1 MFEREIKFIYDFNL
15 NKVNRLG
22 PYFTF
27 EQLLASDIH
36 PAILQ
41 YISAEIDY
49 LIYEDRQKLLKNSL
63 FDYSGE
69 KISFLF
75 NQISEEAKKSKRFA
89 QEYIAK
95 LILHASSFTVNYL
108 VRPKWTLTKFVFDE
122 DEHKSTNDI
131 KQILNYVYYYKYVNK
146 ILVSYINSKKILS
159 MNAQEFEELLN
170 KADKLGVETYL
181 PAILSDALKSM
192 AEFFNIGEIQKS
204 KIPLSAVEMYL
215 EEKELIKH
223 LQKIS
228 ETFTDEEGAKF
239 NLSDYQKVFNS
250 VVIEK
255 EELMIEPEIT
265 QKFETKEAEE
275 KKIIEVLEPVDEE
288 NEDQDE
294 IIEEN
299 LAEQEELEP
308 EQNYDRGVDQEE
320 EQDLKEDL
328 DKEDEQDLEED
339 HEQEKEEQEDDE
351 EQEEDDEEQEDD
363 DEKEIEIRGIGGSLE
378 DKAHEESEDE
388 IVISPPIK
396 LRININEGNRIEPII
411 ETPKELNEEEEI
423 NEHEEEVEES
433 NEDEET
439 DEEIQLDDELGLDR
453 KEFTKENPDN
463 ESFLRSLR
471 DQDNVERIPGLNPDE
486 LEQQEFKFDEKK
498 FKTNYEQDYTDEN
511 ISQVEKLKTED
522 ESERTIFKN
531 RNITDDHIPGK
542 TNEPDENSKV
552 ELAEI
557 LEHKDMTKVIEV
569 IFDYDIEDF
578 ASLLDEISNCRNLD
592 DANLVINQTLA
603 ERHIS
608 RSSKEAEAFKSIISE
623 YFSNK

>member
-122 DEHKSTNDI
+122 ENHKSTNDI

-181 PAILSDALKSM
+181 PAILSNALKSM
-192 AEFFNIGEIQKS
+192 AEFFNIGEIQKT

-223 LQKIS
+223 LQKVS
-228 ETFTDEEGAKF
+228 ETFTDDEGAKF
-239 NLSDYQKVFNS
+239 NLSDFQKVFNS

-275 KKIIEVLEPVDEE
+275 KKIIEVFEPVDE
-288 NEDQDE
+288 
-294 IIEEN
+294 
-299 LAEQEELEP
+299 
-308 EQNYDRGVDQEE
+308 G
-320 EQDLKEDL
+320 
-328 DKEDEQDLEED
+328 
-339 HEQEKEEQEDDE
+339 KEEQEEELEQDYDKE
-351 EQEEDDEEQEDD
+351 VELEQEEKQNQEQEEDQEQEEKQKEN
-363 DEKEIEIRGIGGSLE
+363 DEQEIEIRGMGGSLE
-378 DKAHEESEDE
+378 DKTAEESEDE
-388 IVISPPIK
+388 IVISLPVK
-396 LRININEGNRIEPII
+396 LRININEGNRIERII
-411 ETPKELNEEEEI
+411 ETPEKLDEKEEGLDKNEEEA
-423 NEHEEEVEES
+423 
-433 NEDEET
+433 EET
-439 DEEIQLDDELGLDR
+439 DDDKETSKEFQFDDELNLAR
-453 KEFTKENPDN
+453 KEFKEENPDN

-471 DQDNVERIPGLNPDE
+471 DPDNIERIPGKNSGE
-486 LEQQEFKFDEKK
+486 IEQQEFKFDEKK
-498 FKTNYEQDYTDEN
+498 FKTNYESDEN

-522 ESERTIFKN
+522 ESEKAIFKK
-531 RNITDDHIPGK
+531 RNIAEDRVPGK
-542 TNEPDENSKV
+542 KEETDENSKM

-557 LEHKDMTKVIEV
+557 LEHKDMTKIIEV

>member
-27 EQLLASDIH
+27 EQLLASDLH

-69 KISFLF
+69 RISFLF

-122 DEHKSTNDI
+122 EDHKSTNDI

-181 PAILSDALKSM
+181 PAILSNALKSM

-223 LQKIS
+223 LQKVS
-228 ETFTDEEGAKF
+228 ETFTDDEGAKF

-275 KKIIEVLEPVDEE
+275 KKIIEVFEPVDE
-288 NEDQDE
+288 
-294 IIEEN
+294 
-299 LAEQEELEP
+299 
-308 EQNYDRGVDQEE
+308 G
-320 EQDLKEDL
+320 
-328 DKEDEQDLEED
+328 
-339 HEQEKEEQEDDE
+339 KEEQEEELEQDYDKE
-351 EQEEDDEEQEDD
+351 VELEQEEKQNQEQEEDQEQEEKQKEN
-363 DEKEIEIRGIGGSLE
+363 DEQEIEIRGMGGSLE
-378 DKAHEESEDE
+378 DKTAEESEDE
-388 IVISPPIK
+388 IVISLPVK
-396 LRININEGNRIEPII
+396 LRININEGNRIERII
-411 ETPKELNEEEEI
+411 ETPEELDENEEGLD
-423 NEHEEEVEES
+423 EHEEEA
-433 NEDEET
+433 EET
-439 DEEIQLDDELGLDR
+439 DDDKETSKEFQFDDELNLAR
-453 KEFTKENPDN
+453 KEFKEENPDN

-471 DQDNVERIPGLNPDE
+471 DPDNIERIPGKNSGE
-486 LEQQEFKFDEKK
+486 IEQQEFKFDEKK
-498 FKTNYEQDYTDEN
+498 FKTNYESDEN
-511 ISQVEKLKTED
+511 ISQVGKLKTED
-522 ESERTIFKN
+522 EPEKAIFKK
-531 RNITDDHIPGK
+531 RNIAEDRVPGK
-542 TNEPDENSKV
+542 KEETDENSKM

-557 LEHKDMTKVIEV
+557 LEHKDMTKIIEV

>member
-27 EQLLASDIH
+27 EQLLASDLH

-69 KISFLF
+69 RISFLF

-122 DEHKSTNDI
+122 EDHKSTNDI

-181 PAILSDALKSM
+181 PAILSNALKSM

-223 LQKIS
+223 LQKVS
-228 ETFTDEEGAKF
+228 ETFTDDEGAKF

-275 KKIIEVLEPVDEE
+275 KKIIEVFEPVDEGKE
-288 NEDQDE
+288 
-294 IIEEN
+294 
-299 LAEQEELEP
+299 EQEEKIEEDLE
-308 EQNYDRGVDQEE
+308 EQEEELEQDYDKEVELEQEEEQDQEEKQDQEE
-320 EQDLKEDL
+320 EQD
-328 DKEDEQDLEED
+328 Q
-339 HEQEKEEQEDDE
+339 
-351 EQEEDDEEQEDD
+351 EQEENDEQ
-363 DEKEIEIRGIGGSLE
+363 EIEIRGMGGSLE
-378 DKAHEESEDE
+378 DKTAEESEDE
-388 IVISPPIK
+388 IVISLPVK
-396 LRININEGNRIEPII
+396 LRININEGNRIERII
-411 ETPKELNEEEEI
+411 ETPEELDENEEGLD
-423 NEHEEEVEES
+423 EHEEEA
-433 NEDEET
+433 EET
-439 DEEIQLDDELGLDR
+439 DDDKETSKEFQFDDELNLAR
-453 KEFTKENPDN
+453 KEFKEENPDN

-471 DQDNVERIPGLNPDE
+471 DPDNIERIPGINSGE
-486 LEQQEFKFDEKK
+486 IEQQEFKFDEKK
-498 FKTNYEQDYTDEN
+498 FKTNYESDEN

-522 ESERTIFKN
+522 ESEKAIFKK
-531 RNITDDHIPGK
+531 RNIAEDRVPGK
-542 TNEPDENSKV
+542 KEETDENSKM

-557 LEHKDMTKVIEV
+557 LEHKDMTKIIEV